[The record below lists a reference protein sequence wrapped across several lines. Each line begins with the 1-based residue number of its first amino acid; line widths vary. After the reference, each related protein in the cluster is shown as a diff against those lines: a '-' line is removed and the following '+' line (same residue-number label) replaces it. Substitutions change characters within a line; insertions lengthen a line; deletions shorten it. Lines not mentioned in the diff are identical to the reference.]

1 MLGRIAL
8 ASTCG
13 IFIFRDATQLSTR
26 PAPYA
31 FESTV
36 VGTKA
41 LTKWPACST
50 IYYSVELGSA
60 PRNAAAVIAR
70 DTALAHRITG
80 LAFHRIETGAPP
92 SFVSYD
98 TSGHVAP
105 VIFAWVGA
113 DQLFGQ
119 KNVNA
124 VTVPIVNAL
133 RTHYTSGI
141 VLFNDDMNAA
151 FQTDP
156 KFANNLVLH
165 ELGHVLGLADVDNA
179 SAVMNYYLQPG
190 TAIGSYASG
199 DVTGLH
205 RLYPSVCR
213 AKGISREWPV
223 LGTGPHSG
231 TSGLTY
237 RTALQREET
246 WE

>member
-1 MLGRIAL
+1 MLGRTTL
-8 ASTCG
+8 ASTCA
-13 IFIFRDATQLSTR
+13 IFIFKGATQLSTK

-80 LAFHRIETGAPP
+80 LAFRRIETAAPP

-119 KNVNA
+119 KHVNA
-124 VTVPIVNAL
+124 VTVPIVNAS
-133 RTHYTSGI
+133 RTRFTSGV

-179 SAVMNYYLQPG
+179 SEVMNYYLQPG
-190 TAIGSYASG
+190 TSTGSYASG
-199 DVTGLH
+199 DETGLH
-205 RLYPSVCR
+205 RLYPAVCR
-213 AKGISREWPV
+213 AKGVPRGRPV
-223 LGTGPHSG
+223 HGAGPHSG
-231 TSGLTY
+231 ISGITY
-237 RTALQREET
+237 TTELQREET